1 MKWIPSGRHHSKT
14 ARATSRRA
22 ATPPRRHTSTPPRPP
37 MGEAAP
43 RPGVEELRAQV
54 AGQERLAAKQEAR
67 IKRLEALLG
76 RQ

>member
-1 MKWIPSGRHHSKT
+1 
-14 ARATSRRA
+14 
-22 ATPPRRHTSTPPRPP
+22 

-54 AGQERLAAKQEAR
+54 AAQERLAAEQEAR